1 MEKIIPALLLLL
13 IAALIKHFVG
23 KIRSKNRNSHG
34 KINKNTSANF
44 LNTGRNFSR
53 NSNKN
58 IPEGGK
64 PSRFQ
69 IRRTQV
75 KSKPG
80 YNNIRGYSF
89 EIPKDLDR
97 LRTLEKEER
106 RIKVITLEKGTMP
119 PLAYYQGPSGQIT
132 FIPGYMAVY
141 NELIDEFTVWSK
153 DEYKKRFI
161 EI

>member
-1 MEKIIPALLLLL
+1 METLIPALLLIL
-13 IAALIKHFVG
+13 IAALIKHFAG
-23 KIRSKNRNSHG
+23 KIHSKNHKQNG
-34 KINKNTSANF
+34 KINKNSTSNF

-53 NSNKN
+53 NKYKS

-64 PSRFQ
+64 SSRFQ
-69 IRRTQV
+69 IRRIKV

-80 YNNIRGYSF
+80 LNNSRGYAF
-89 EIPKDLDR
+89 EIPQDLDR

-106 RIKVITLEKGTMP
+106 RIKVISIEKGTMP
-119 PLAYYQGPSGQIT
+119 PLAYYLGPSGQIT

-161 EI
+161 EL